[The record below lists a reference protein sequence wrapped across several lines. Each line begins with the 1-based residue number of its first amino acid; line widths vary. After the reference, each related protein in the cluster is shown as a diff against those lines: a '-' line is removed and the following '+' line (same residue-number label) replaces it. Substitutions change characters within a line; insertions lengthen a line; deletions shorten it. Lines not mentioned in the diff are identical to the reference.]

1 MSLNSR
7 STSLTCGEVEQRTES
22 RPLMKLAV
30 LVFDPEPVAA
40 GVLAMQLRRAGFA
53 TYVTSSGTAAIS
65 SAGQRQFAAI
75 VVIADLADS
84 QMRDCLHKI
93 RDADPDAWLV
103 VISDPTLDGAC
114 RVAYELGVDA
124 RIDMPFTV
132 SDLAQR
138 LSVLRARAPLVA

>member
-1 MSLNSR
+1 
-7 STSLTCGEVEQRTES
+7 
-22 RPLMKLAV
+22 MKLPV

-53 TYVTSSGTAAIS
+53 TYVTSSGTSAIS

-75 VVIADLADS
+75 VVIADLADF
-84 QMRDCLHKI
+84 QMRRCLHGI

-103 VISDPTLDGAC
+103 VISDPTLDGAR
-114 RVAYELGVDA
+114 RVAHELRVDA
-124 RIDMPFTV
+124 WIDMPFTV

-138 LSVLRARAPLVA
+138 LSVLQARAPHVA